1 MNIQAS
7 ALARAVAIALLVF
20 ACNAA
25 AETLR
30 IGGTGGALGTMRL
43 LGEEFRKT
51 HPQLE
56 VEVLPSLGSPGG
68 VRAVLAGAIEIGVAS
83 RALKLEERGAGAEQI
98 YLGRTPFVFA
108 VSPASKV
115 TSLTLAEL
123 VGIYAGTR
131 TRWPDGTPVR
141 LVLRT
146 ASGAEIDLLY
156 SLSPQMKEAHMRAE
170 LRPGLLTT
178 ATDQENADALER
190 IPGAMGVL
198 PFAQIVSEK
207 RVLRALQIDGVAPSP
222 DTLRH
227 GSYRISM
234 PLYLVTRAKPS
245 ALAREFVAFACS
257 RAGATALIRAGYLP
271 MMQEGTR

>member
-1 MNIQAS
+1 M
-7 ALARAVAIALLVF
+7 LLLVG
-20 ACNAA
+20 NAA

-30 IGGTGGALGTMRL
+30 IGGTGGALGTMRV

-51 HPQLE
+51 RPQLE

-83 RALKLEERGAGAEQI
+83 RPLKPEERSAGAKQT

-115 TSLTLAEL
+115 TSLTSAEL
-123 VGIYAGTR
+123 VDIYAGTR
-131 TRWPDGTPVR
+131 THWPDGSPVR
-141 LVLRT
+141 VVLRT
-146 ASGAEIDLLY
+146 ASGAEIELLY

-170 LRPGLLTT
+170 QRPGLLTT

-190 IPGAMGVL
+190 IPGAIGVL

-207 RVLRALQIDGVAPSP
+207 RALRALRIDGVAPSP
-222 DTLRH
+222 ESLRQ
-227 GSYRISM
+227 GRYRISM
-234 PLYLVTRAKPS
+234 PLYLVTRSKQPS
-245 ALAREFVAFACS
+245 ALAREFVAFASS
-257 RAGATALIRAGYLP
+257 RAGADALIRAGYLP
-271 MMQEGTR
+271 LPPDAAR